1 MLGCRSQSKPARN
14 LTGWDVGECALVLG
28 NGSAELKDD
37 AQRLSGLDVSCG
49 VHAERRRPLKPT
61 EFRVALHTMRLDG
74 TLAPADGSLAVGGN
88 PHVVAAGTTAVA
100 LLARFAPP
108 LPPQPAPPGHPV
120 ALYTRVRLL
129 IGGGGALP
137 FNRDRATLG
146 AVCNPSTTLGDAF
159 GPALCDGCGLVFQ
172 VRKAL
177 GFRATGGQSNCS
189 FVFCCACVGPA
200 PSVCVANPTK
210 GNE

>member
-1 MLGCRSQSKPARN
+1 MLGCRSQPKSARN
-14 LTGWDVGECALVLG
+14 LTGWDVGACALVLG

-37 AQRLSGLDVSCG
+37 AQRLIGLDVSCG
-49 VHAERRRPLKPT
+49 MHAERRRPLKPT

-74 TLAPADGSLAVGGN
+74 TLAPADGSLAVGDDL
-88 PHVVAAGTTAVA
+88 HVVAAGTTAGA
-100 LLARFAPP
+100 LLARFAPQ
-108 LPPQPAPPGHPV
+108 LPPQPAPPGQTA

-129 IGGGGALP
+129 IGGGGGCGGGAPATLP

-177 GFRATGGQSNCS
+177 GFG
-189 FVFCCACVGPA
+189 
-200 PSVCVANPTK
+200 
-210 GNE
+210 